1 MRRLLTM
8 FPISAAEADRAAE
21 EIASLFRWPDFLA
34 AIACAAF
41 LVIGLP
47 AAILLLFVIGEMQ

>member
-8 FPISAAEADRAAE
+8 FPISAAEADRAAD

-47 AAILLLFVIGEMQ
+47 AALLALMIAGGAL

>member
-1 MRRLLTM
+1 MRRLLTL

-21 EIASLFRWPDFLA
+21 EIASLFRWPDFLSA
-34 AIACAAF
+34 VAYAAF

-47 AAILLLFVIGEMQ
+47 TLALILSILGDSL

>member
-1 MRRLLTM
+1 MRRLLTL

-21 EIASLFRWPDFLA
+21 EIASLFRWPDFLSA
-34 AIACAAF
+34 VAYAAF

-47 AAILLLFVIGEMQ
+47 AALLALMIAGGAL